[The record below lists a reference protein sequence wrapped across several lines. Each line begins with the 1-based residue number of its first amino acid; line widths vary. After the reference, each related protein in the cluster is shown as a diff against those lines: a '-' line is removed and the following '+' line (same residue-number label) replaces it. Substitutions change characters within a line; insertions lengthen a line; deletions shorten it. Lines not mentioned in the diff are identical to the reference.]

1 MVESELT
8 PTKAMFDSLARLYK
22 QGQLLLL
29 DADRIMGDN
38 GWETKTTT
46 VFEGLSYSLSSPD
59 KWYVRWAGRF
69 YFPVKS
75 EEKEPVVQRI
85 PFISVHFAA
94 DHDTK
99 LDEPLASAGWLL
111 YSKTMELKEAQKSYN
126 YWMCKYWFWSER
138 HDKLENWRKS
148 GPSRWQKNLKGTE
161 TFAIPL
167 YDIKSSEKLEK
178 LVVDRLLGRYQA
190 ANDNP

>member
-1 MVESELT
+1 MVESELA

-59 KWYVRWAGRF
+59 KWYIRWAGRF

-75 EEKEPVVQRI
+75 EEKEPIVQRI

-111 YSKTMELKEAQKSYN
+111 YSKPMELKEAQKSHN
-126 YWMCKYWFWSER
+126 YWMCKYWFWGER
-138 HDKLENWRKS
+138 HEELRDWRKS
-148 GPSRWQKNLKGTE
+148 GPSKWQKNLKGTE

-167 YDIKSSEKLEK
+167 YDITSSEKLEK
-178 LVVDRLLGRYQA
+178 LVVDCLLGRYQSA
-190 ANDNP
+190 SDNP

>member
-1 MVESELT
+1 MIESELT

-46 VFEGLSYSLSSPD
+46 IFEGLSYSLSSPD
-59 KWYVRWAGRF
+59 KWYIRWAGRF

-75 EEKEPVVQRI
+75 EEEEPLVQRI
-85 PFISVHFAA
+85 PFISIHFAA

-111 YSKTMELKEAQKSYN
+111 YSKPMEVKEAQKSYN
-126 YWMCKYWFWSER
+126 YWMCKYWFYGEA
-138 HDKLENWRKS
+138 HDKLEGWRKS
-148 GPSRWQKNLKGTE
+148 GQSKWQKNLKGTE
-161 TFAIPL
+161 TFATPL
-167 YDIKSSEKLEK
+167 YDITSSEKLEK
-178 LVVDRLLGRYQA
+178 LVVERLLSRYQA
-190 ANDNP
+190 ASDNP

>member
-1 MVESELT
+1 MANAEST
-8 PTKAMFDSLARLYK
+8 PTKAMFNALSNLYK

-29 DADRIMGDN
+29 DADRIMGEH

-46 VFEGLSYSLSSPD
+46 VFQGLSYSLNSPD

-69 YFPVKS
+69 YYPVKS
-75 EEKEPVVQRI
+75 QETEPLVQRI

-99 LDEPLASAGWLL
+99 LDEPVASAGWLH
-111 YSKTMELKEAQKSYN
+111 YSNPMTVEQAQTSQQ
-126 YWMCKYWFWSER
+126 YWMCKYWFYGEPKGKSDE
-138 HDKLENWRKS
+138 WRKTGQS
-148 GPSRWQKNLKGTE
+148 KEQKNLKGTD

-167 YDIKSSEKLEK
+167 YSINSRDSLEK
-178 LVVDRLLGRYQA
+178 LVVDPLLGKFQA
-190 ANDNP
+190 ASDNP